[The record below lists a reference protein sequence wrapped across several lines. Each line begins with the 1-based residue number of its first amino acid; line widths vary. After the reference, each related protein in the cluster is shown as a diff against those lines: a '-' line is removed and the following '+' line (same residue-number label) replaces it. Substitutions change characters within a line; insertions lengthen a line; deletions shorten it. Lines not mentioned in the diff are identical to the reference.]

1 MSVFTRDYAVDQ
13 GVTPTATDRIDI
25 EAQQQRPD
33 TSNNDH
39 NDNNDNAVTA
49 RDPPSPRP
57 GMRGRSDSVT
67 SLRRR
72 VQRANTAR
80 SYYRDGSSPDRGW
93 EPGNEPGID
102 PNKPLLPDGTDLKL
116 FPVELHRQ
124 CEITVVDFS
133 QHEMRQYVLDNDTLE
148 PFLLRER
155 EPWVQCRWINVN
167 GLSWDVIRILGT
179 HKNLHRLA
187 IEDLMNPDNRTK
199 VDWYS
204 DHAFIVMTLQK
215 LVDLRRDDSSD
226 SDSSDEREDR
236 PSEDGVSASSKKFP
250 RMPPRRKN
258 LSVILS
264 ALADVFLP
272 SHIKEKARKR
282 RKDKLRMDGRLGK
295 SETVDSTMSDD
306 GWNRSL
312 RSRTLQRFRGGPNE
326 ERIEFMERHA
336 VLASQG
342 LAATI
347 EQVSIF
353 LTADNS
359 VISFFDASANDVE
372 APIVRRLNSPE
383 TILRQ
388 SCDAS
393 MLVQAILDAIIDLA
407 IPVAVAYED
416 IMGDLEVAVL
426 TDPSIEQSKNLYVMT
441 SEITVLR
448 NAMQPMVAVINA
460 LRDHRSEPVQT
471 PGFGTMQSSNDQDYI
486 GVSTPNLKSIGGST
500 VTISAMCHT
509 YLGDVLDHCITIVE
523 RYDQMRRSADNMIDL
538 IFNTIGASQN
548 ESMKQLSL
556 VTCLYLPL
564 TFLTGYFG
572 MNFAHFSGVE
582 DHSDVFFWIIAIPFV
597 AVSTIFLMRDMI
609 IRHFVKIA
617 QRRLFASSRKH
628 RAEQKKRRRQERGHG
643 QD

>member
-1 MSVFTRDYAVDQ
+1 MSLADENTTVLLQRSETTARWSGRRSKPRGFPSNGGIKKLHRGECGSIPCAWKMSVFTRDYAVDQ

-486 GVSTPNLKSIGGST
+486 GVSTPNLST

-538 IFNTIGASQN
+538 TFNTIGMWACS
-548 ESMKQLSL
+548 K
-556 VTCLYLPL
+556 
-564 TFLTGYFG
+564 
-572 MNFAHFSGVE
+572 
-582 DHSDVFFWIIAIPFV
+582 
-597 AVSTIFLMRDMI
+597 
-609 IRHFVKIA
+609 IR
-617 QRRLFASSRKH
+617 RCS
-628 RAEQKKRRRQERGHG
+628 EC
-643 QD
+643 